1 MLGKANGGPMKK
13 LTAIL
18 ALIFCLAALPASA
31 EPFGTKM
38 GDSAS
43 RFPEIAGQSGRT
55 FFVKEV
61 PAPQQ
66 GFQQYIVTFEGK
78 EGLSAISGLKEFS
91 EKDGGVLNFFNAQ
104 NEKLIQEYGPPLRY
118 LDAGWLTWIDSA
130 HPDDKAMK
138 AQLHKYAHYGFGVM
152 WLLKDRDDG
161 LDMVQVTLMAKSES
175 HCTALVTYY
184 FKNYQE

>member
-1 MLGKANGGPMKK
+1 MNR

-31 EPFGTKM
+31 DPFGVKM
-38 GDSAS
+38 GDGMD
-43 RFPEIAGQSGRT
+43 RFPELAGKAGRT
-55 FFVKEV
+55 FFVNEA
-61 PAPQQ
+61 PAPQAAF
-66 GFQQYIVTFEGK
+66 GSYIVTFEK
-78 EGLSAISGLKEFS
+78 DGLSAISGVKEFPAG
-91 EKDGGVLNFFNAQ
+91 EGGVLSFFNRL
-104 NEKLIQEYGPPLRY
+104 NEQLIQEYGPPLRY
-118 LDAGWLTWIDSA
+118 LDTGWLSWLDSA
-130 HPDDKAMK
+130 RPDDKAMK

>member
-1 MLGKANGGPMKK
+1 MKK

-66 GFQQYIVTFEGK
+66 GFQQYIVTFEGQ

-91 EKDGGVLNFFNAQ
+91 EKDSGVLNFFNAQ
-104 NEKLIQEYGPPLRY
+104 NEQLIQEYGPPLRY
-118 LDAGWLTWIDSA
+118 LDAGWLTWLDSA
-130 HPDDKAMK
+130 QPDDKALK
-138 AQLHKYAHYGFGVM
+138 AQLHKFRDYGFGVL
-152 WLLKDRDDG
+152 WLFKDRDDG
-161 LDMVQVTLMAKSES
+161 LDAVQVTLASKSETE
-175 HCTALVTYY
+175 CTYILTYF
-184 FKNYQE
+184 FKNYKD